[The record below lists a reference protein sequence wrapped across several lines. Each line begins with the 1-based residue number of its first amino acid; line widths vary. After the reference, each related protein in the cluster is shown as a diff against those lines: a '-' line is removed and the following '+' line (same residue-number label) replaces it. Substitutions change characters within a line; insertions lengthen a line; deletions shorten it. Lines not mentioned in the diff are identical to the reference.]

1 MTLVLFPALDGHRLG
16 HLQQAAGETP
26 LVNAADEAQ
35 ALAAMPGARGF
46 IGKLTPELL
55 QAGPRL
61 EWVQAPTAS
70 LEHYLFPELVEHRCI
85 LTNMRGLYSDVVAD
99 HALLLVL
106 ALARNLGIYV
116 RQQAASIWRP
126 VGDPALAPDFARGP
140 GVASGADLAHTHLGE
155 ATLGIVGLGEI
166 GLEIARRGRA
176 LGMRV
181 VAVDPRASVASAELA
196 KVWPP
201 EELGQLLA
209 ESDFVVIAA
218 PHTPQ
223 TAGWFRR
230 SQFQSMKRSAR
241 LINVG
246 RGAIVVLDDLVAAL
260 DAGEIAGAGLDV
272 CEVEP
277 LPAEHP
283 LWRMEQVIV
292 TPHVAACSP
301 RIAGRHLAL
310 LADNVGRFVRGQ
322 PLRNVVDKR
331 AWF

>member
-1 MTLVLFPALDGHRLG
+1 MSIVLFPALDGHRLA
-16 HLQQAAGETP
+16 HLQQAAGETA
-26 LVNAADEAQ
+26 LCNAADEPQ
-35 ALAAMPGARGF
+35 ALAAMAEARGF
-46 IGKLTPELL
+46 VGKITPPLL
-55 QAGPRL
+55 AAAPQLA
-61 EWVQAPTAS
+61 WVQSPTAS
-70 LEHYLFPELVEHRCI
+70 LEHYVFPELVEHPCV

-106 ALARNLGIYV
+106 ALARNLPTYI
-116 RQQAASIWRP
+116 RQQQSGVWRP
-126 VGDPALAPDFARGP
+126 VGDPGLVPDFARGP
-140 GVASGADLAHTHLGE
+140 GIASGADQAHTHLGE
-155 ATLGIVGLGEI
+155 STLGVVGLGEI

-181 VAVDPRASVASAELA
+181 VAVDPRAGAAPAEVARL
-196 KVWPP
+196 WPP

-230 SQFQSMKRSAR
+230 PQFQAMKRSAR

-246 RGAIVVLDDLVAAL
+246 RGAIVALDDLAAAL
-260 DAGEIAGAGLDV
+260 DSGEIAGAGLDV
-272 CEVEP
+272 CETEP

-283 LWRMEQVIV
+283 LWRMEQVIL

-310 LADNVGRFVRGQ
+310 LADNVGRFVRGE

-331 AWF
+331 AWY